1 MKIPDKKGRI
11 IGIKE
16 EKPWV
21 EKYRPNSFEEV
32 VSQSIAI
39 NNLKEFSLSNNM
51 PHMIFAGPAGTG
63 KTSAAL
69 IIAKNAIKKQNY
81 YANVLELNAS
91 DTVRMDFVRS
101 VIKSFV
107 NQNLILDNSALKF
120 VILDEADNIPNQVQ
134 QALRR
139 IIEKTSSNVKFILLC
154 NYINRIIDPIIS
166 RCAVFRF
173 TNLTKEKIVE
183 RLKFIA
189 DKEKLL
195 IPQTHANKFYD
206 TLFFISGGDLRKAI
220 NTLQMSVALELI
232 DNLDPNEIL
241 KISWFLD
248 DKTLEKL
255 MDAIKAKDI
264 DEVKRLLDTIE
275 NLDSR
280 NFIRQIIE
288 RIDDL
293 NIQSNDYNNMIAFFG
308 DVDYRISQGAD
319 EKIQLIA
326 LIGQLIRNINL

>member
-195 IPQTHANKFYD
+195 IPQTQANKFYD

-241 KISWFLD
+241 KISGFLD

>member
-1 MKIPDKKGRI
+1 LKIPDKKGKI

-21 EKYRPNSFEEV
+21 EKYRPTSFEEV

-39 NNLKEFSLSNNM
+39 NNLKEFAKSNNM

-63 KTSAAL
+63 KTSTAL
-69 IIAKNAIKKQNY
+69 VIAKTVIKKQNY
-81 YANVLELNAS
+81 YASVLELNAS
-91 DTVRMDFVRS
+91 DTVRMDYVRS

-107 NQNLILDNSALKF
+107 NQNLLLEDNTLKF
-120 VILDEADNIPNQVQ
+120 IILDEADNIPTQVQ

-139 IIEKTSSNVKFILLC
+139 IIEKASSNVKFILLC
-154 NYINRIIDPIIS
+154 NYINKIIDPIIS

-183 RLKFIA
+183 RLRFIA
-189 DKEKLL
+189 DKEKLQ
-195 IPQTHANKFYD
+195 IPQTQANKFYD

-241 KISWFLD
+241 KISGFLD

-255 MDAIKAKDI
+255 IDAIKAKDI
-264 DEVKRLLDTIE
+264 NEVKRIFDTIE

-293 NIQSNDYNNMIAFFG
+293 NIQSNDYNNIIAFFG

-326 LIGQLIRNINL
+326 LIGQLIRNIIL

>member
-1 MKIPDKKGRI
+1 
-11 IGIKE
+11 
-16 EKPWV
+16 
-21 EKYRPNSFEEV
+21 
-32 VSQSIAI
+32 
-39 NNLKEFSLSNNM
+39 
-51 PHMIFAGPAGTG
+51 MIFAGPAGTG
-63 KTSAAL
+63 KTSTAL
-69 IIAKNAIKKQNY
+69 IIARNAIKKQNY

-91 DTVRMDFVRS
+91 DTVRMDYVRS

-107 NQNLILDNSALKF
+107 NQNLLLEDNTLKF
-120 VILDEADNIPNQVQ
+120 IILDEADNIPTQVQ

-139 IIEKTSSNVKFILLC
+139 IIEKASSNVKFILLC
-154 NYINRIIDPIIS
+154 NYINRIIDPIVS

-183 RLKFIA
+183 RLRFIA
-189 DKEKLL
+189 DKEKLQ
-195 IPQTHANKFYD
+195 IPQTQANKFYD

-241 KISWFLD
+241 KISGFLD

-255 MDAIKAKDI
+255 IDAIKAKDI
-264 DEVKRLLDTIE
+264 DEVKRMFDTIE

-288 RIDDL
+288 RIGDL
-293 NIQSNDYNNMIAFFG
+293 NIQSNDYNNIIAFFG